1 MPHVATFGFKY
12 NGRILIPGEV
22 LRDLDGV
29 VGDTPLVTLR
39 YLVSVSNKDVEN
51 SIQCDDCGRIFLTLG
66 HKDTHKRQSWCMDED
81 GKPLE
86 MSVLLG
92 RVGLSRTDTKI
103 IDNLPAAKREEL
115 LGTLP
120 PMISTRQRT

>member
-39 YLVSVSNKDVEN
+39 YLVPVSNKDVEN
-51 SIQCDDCGRIFLTLG
+51 SIPCDDCGRIFLTVG
-66 HKDTHKRQSWCMDED
+66 HKDNHKRQSWCMDED

-86 MSVLLG
+86 MSVLLN
-92 RVGLSRTDTKI
+92 RVGLSRSDKKI
-103 IDNLPAAKREEL
+103 IENLPAAKRAEL
-115 LGTLP
+115 LETLP
-120 PMISTRQRT
+120 PMIHTR